1 MNSNDVIKFAA
12 AYAAGAL
19 TFDGLLEAFGG
30 DNPLTEKVVALVGS
44 VGVAGIS
51 AHLVDGSVDTLREL
65 PIAGEV
71 LEVSDSAIDAAV
83 DVASDVADLL
93 NPFNW

>member
-1 MNSNDVIKFAA
+1 MNTNDVIKFAA

-19 TFDGLLEAFGG
+19 TYDGLLEAFGG

-44 VGVAGIS
+44 IGVAGVA

-65 PIAGEV
+65 PIAGEA
-71 LEVSDSAIDAAV
+71 LEASDSAIDDAIDLAA
-83 DVASDVADLL
+83 DVADAM

>member
-1 MNSNDVIKFAA
+1 MNDDKKLSNEPCPKC
-12 AYAAGAL
+12 
-19 TFDGLLEAFGG
+19 GG
-30 DNPLTEKVVALVGS
+30 DNPLTEKVAALVGS
-44 VGVAGIS
+44 IGVAGIA

-71 LEVSDSAIDAAV
+71 LEASDSLIDDAV
-83 DVASDVADLL
+83 DLTADVADAM